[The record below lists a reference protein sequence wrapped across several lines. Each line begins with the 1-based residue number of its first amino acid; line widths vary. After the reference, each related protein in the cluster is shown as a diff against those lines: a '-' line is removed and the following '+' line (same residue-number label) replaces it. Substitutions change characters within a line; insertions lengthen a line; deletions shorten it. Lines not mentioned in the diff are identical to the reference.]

1 MPMGVVSER
10 LNGHD
15 DSRNAGFL
23 SKSEPKEFR
32 QTFCRTLAGP
42 VVSIIFTW

>member
-15 DSRNAGFL
+15 DSRNIGFL
-23 SKSEPKEFR
+23 SKSEPEEFR
-32 QTFCRTLAGP
+32 QTFYRTLAGP
-42 VVSIIFTW
+42 VVGINFTW